1 MLQDTEEKK
10 GDTQTHTQS
19 SQERTHWCTRLMI
32 GQVRWGQCALLCAD
46 KQTWALTLAHLNLDL
61 MFISADWDQSNA
73 WWWKQQQGTKMHFW
87 WSLLSFFY
95 FVCFLT
101 TKPAI
106 PLVSATCEHTVQLYT
121 SHACKDIGCVTVQGD
136 GGVLIYKVCVRVCTC
151 VHKSTHTQIMR
162 PRTCYN
168 CCSRLPACETWD
180 KLEEGVGSSNLWLI
194 VKSVSWYIWLKYRPI
209 G

>member
-87 WSLLSFFY
+87 WSLLSFFLFCL
-95 FVCFLT
+95 FVFNNKASHPSSLCDMWTYCT
-101 TKPAI
+101 TVYQSCMQRHWLCNRSK
-106 PLVSATCEHTVQLYT
+106 VMVEYWFTRF
-121 SHACKDIGCVTVQGD
+121 ACACVLACTKVHIRRLWGQGPVIIAAPD
-136 GGVLIYKVCVRVCTC
+136 SQPVRLEINWKRVWGHQIY
-151 VHKSTHTQIMR
+151 
-162 PRTCYN
+162 
-168 CCSRLPACETWD
+168 
-180 KLEEGVGSSNLWLI
+180 G
-194 VKSVSWYIWLKYRPI
+194 
-209 G
+209 

>member
-95 FVCFLT
+95 FVCFFLT

-121 SHACKDIGCVTVQGD
+121 SHACKDIGCVTGPRWWWSIDLQGLRA
-136 GGVLIYKVCVRVCTC
+136 GVYLRA
-151 VHKSTHTQIMR
+151 Q
-162 PRTCYN
+162 
-168 CCSRLPACETWD
+168 
-180 KLEEGVGSSNLWLI
+180 
-194 VKSVSWYIWLKYRPI
+194 KYTYADYEAKDLL
-209 G
+209 